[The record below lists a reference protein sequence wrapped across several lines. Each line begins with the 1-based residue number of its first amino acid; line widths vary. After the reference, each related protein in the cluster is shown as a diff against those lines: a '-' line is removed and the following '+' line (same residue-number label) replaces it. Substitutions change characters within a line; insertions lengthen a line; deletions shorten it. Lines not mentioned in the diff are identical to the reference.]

1 MITET
6 KEAKHEALT
15 RIILDIRQGGWA
27 KIFMP
32 ANFSI
37 LSSSSTACGPVFDS
51 LSGGDAPVGARFFE
65 PLEAII
71 PQLTRTR
78 ECPDLPD
85 ADWLALGT
93 LRVLHEVRSGRG
105 FLQEVA
111 ATLPQCPDVCQF
123 FATLRSERRLALC
136 READALLADS
146 LRISLPDALAE
157 VEELRN
163 FDVYAGDGH
172 WHKAA
177 AHDRRP
183 FPDSP
188 KLACGHFYALDM
200 RYNLLRHICV
210 ADQIEREHEHDMRA
224 LKRQSLEALRQG
236 AGKGRKVLYVW
247 DRAGI
252 DFAAWERWKR
262 RGVYFLSR
270 EKDNMALKPMLC
282 QLWDRN
288 DPRNAGVLSDEITL
302 SASGAR
308 VRRISFVDAVSG
320 VAYVFVTNE
329 MTLPPGVLAELA
341 RRRWA
346 IEKVFDQLKN
356 KMAENKAWATTATA
370 KTMQAIFIC
379 ITHQLLRALQHLL
392 ETDHG
397 IRPKRELR
405 RRRDR
410 IASHEQIATR
420 NHHIFP
426 TLRAAAV
433 SLTQHTVKFLRW
445 LRSCLRREAPWHVL
459 IESLRHSYASI

>member
-1 MITET
+1 MITKT
-6 KEAKHEALT
+6 RLSKYEAFT
-15 RIILDIRQGGWA
+15 RIILDIRQGGWP

-37 LSSSSTACGPVFDS
+37 LSSSSTVCGPVFDS
-51 LSGGDAPVGARFFE
+51 LSGGEAPVGARFFE
-65 PLEAII
+65 PLEAIV

-111 ATLPQCPDVCQF
+111 GTLPQCPDVCQF
-123 FATLRSERRLALC
+123 FATLRSERRLAVC
-136 READALLADS
+136 READTLLAAS
-146 LRISLPDALAE
+146 LRNSLPDALAE

-236 AGKGRKVLYVW
+236 APKGRK
-247 DRAGI
+247 
-252 DFAAWERWKR
+252 
-262 RGVYFLSR
+262 
-270 EKDNMALKPMLC
+270 AL
-282 QLWDRN
+282 
-288 DPRNAGVLSDEITL
+288 
-302 SASGAR
+302 
-308 VRRISFVDAVSG
+308 
-320 VAYVFVTNE
+320 
-329 MTLPPGVLAELA
+329 
-341 RRRWA
+341 
-346 IEKVFDQLKN
+346 
-356 KMAENKAWATTATA
+356 
-370 KTMQAIFIC
+370 
-379 ITHQLLRALQHLL
+379 
-392 ETDHG
+392 
-397 IRPKRELR
+397 
-405 RRRDR
+405 
-410 IASHEQIATR
+410 
-420 NHHIFP
+420 
-426 TLRAAAV
+426 
-433 SLTQHTVKFLRW
+433 
-445 LRSCLRREAPWHVL
+445 
-459 IESLRHSYASI
+459 